1 MADTGSITLFRMRD
15 KTMNVALEVKES
27 PGKGRGVF
35 ASVPIPAQCCI
46 ERSPVIVIPEEQIV
60 HIRRTELGNYYFR
73 WGKDAAIA
81 LGLGSLFNHSYRPN
95 AVFYPNLKEGVVEFY
110 SLHPISQGEE
120 ITVNYNGDPADQ
132 SRLWFNTID

>member
-1 MADTGSITLFRMRD
+1 
-15 KTMNVALEVKES
+15 MNVALEVKES

-35 ASVPIPAQCCI
+35 ASAPIPERCCI

-60 HIRRTELGNYYFR
+60 HIRRTELCNYYFK

-95 AVFYPNLKEGVVEFY
+95 AAFYLNKKERVIEFY
-110 SLHPISQGEE
+110 SLQPICQGDE
-120 ITVNYNGDPADQ
+120 ITVNYNGDPKDQ
-132 SRLWFNTID
+132 SRLWFNPID